1 MKRAKKIPSGKKA
14 GRARKRGVL
23 ILMSGVV
30 VLLVSACG
38 LSARLEE
45 ETVPWAELKASVPAA
60 PDDPEEENNA
70 WEQPDPAAPGV
81 SPENPDEPEEPGGAE
96 PKEPE
101 DPVAPED
108 PEDWALLLV
117 NPWTPMPE
125 GYQVELTELKNHQS
139 VDRRCY
145 PDLQKMMDDCR
156 AAGLEPLICS
166 SYRTWE
172 KQERLYQNKIQRLI
186 DAGMDSAKAPEEAG
200 KVVAVPGTSE
210 HQLGLAVDIV
220 DTNYQILDEAQE
232 NTAVQKWL
240 MEHSWE
246 YGFILRYPSDK
257 GHITGIIYEPWHYR
271 YVGREAAREMYEQG
285 LCMEEYVRGA
295 DSQEQQSA

>member
-1 MKRAKKIPSGKKA
+1 M
-14 GRARKRGVL
+14 
-23 ILMSGVV
+23 
-30 VLLVSACG
+30 
-38 LSARLEE
+38 
-45 ETVPWAELKASVPAA
+45 
-60 PDDPEEENNA
+60 DP
-70 WEQPDPAAPGV
+70 
-81 SPENPDEPEEPGGAE
+81 
-96 PKEPE
+96 
-101 DPVAPED
+101 
-108 PEDWALLLV
+108 
-117 NPWTPMPE
+117 
-125 GYQVELTELKNHQS
+125 
-139 VDRRCY
+139 
-145 PDLQKMMDDCR
+145 
-156 AAGLEPLICS
+156 
-166 SYRTWE
+166 
-172 KQERLYQNKIQRLI
+172 
-186 DAGMDSAKAPEEAG
+186 AKAPEEAG